1 MGEGGVLY
9 TSSDLVPNFV
19 TITSLPKNHY
29 HISSG
34 DLVTEPDMPSEQR
47 CSVRRKAVVAHDAEY
62 NIDTLTEGTMV
73 P

>member
-34 DLVTEPDMPSEQR
+34 DLVTEPDMPVSNAA
-47 CSVRRKAVVAHDAEY
+47 VRTKAVVAHDAEY